1 LLIFRLSYECLIRPQ
16 GHLFPKE
23 ERSTLSNGCSWFA
36 CWIVV
41 FAQFGQLSLKQLL
54 IIPIPLENPDEP
66 GAGRHRIHQAASRR
80 MAHGGQPGQA
90 TSCLWIELRERM
102 VRVEEALKHQGEL
115 IQQLIQQM
123 DKRFEQVDLR
133 FGMIEKR
140 FEQIDKRF
148 EQVDKRFEEF
158 QQQMDRR
165 FEQVD
170 KRFEQVDKRFEQMDQ
185 RFVELQRRMDRFMF
199 WSLGMTL
206 TVGGIVIAV
215 LKF

>member
-1 LLIFRLSYECLIRPQ
+1 MSLAQEDIEFIKQHLGEWLTEVSLGKPPAVYE
-16 GHLFPKE
+16 
-23 ERSTLSNGCSWFA
+23 
-36 CWIVV
+36 
-41 FAQFGQLSLKQLL
+41 
-54 IIPIPLENPDEP
+54 
-66 GAGRHRIHQAASRR
+66 
-80 MAHGGQPGQA
+80 
-90 TSCLWIELRERM
+90 IELRERM

-158 QQQMDRR
+158 QRQMDR
-165 FEQVD
+165 
-170 KRFEQVDKRFEQMDQ
+170 RFEQVDKRFEQMDQ

>member
-1 LLIFRLSYECLIRPQ
+1 MSLAQEDIEFIKQHLGEWLTEVSLGKPPAVYE
-16 GHLFPKE
+16 
-23 ERSTLSNGCSWFA
+23 
-36 CWIVV
+36 
-41 FAQFGQLSLKQLL
+41 
-54 IIPIPLENPDEP
+54 
-66 GAGRHRIHQAASRR
+66 
-80 MAHGGQPGQA
+80 
-90 TSCLWIELRERM
+90 IELRERM

-133 FGMIEKR
+133 FEMIE
-140 FEQIDKRF
+140 
-148 EQVDKRFEEF
+148 
-158 QQQMDRR
+158 RR

-170 KRFEQVDKRFEQMDQ
+170 KRFEQVDKRFEEFQRQMDRRFEQVDKRFEQMDQ
-185 RFVELQRRMDRFMF
+185 RFVGLQRRMDRFMF